1 MCFVDSPVF
10 ICLWIFGSRLQ
21 EFNVPAQRICHY
33 KIGGKKGKHH
43 WWSQWGCYTMWSIP
57 LMLLLKVPEDVYDGD
72 VLQTACQSFW
82 SCYFSWGWVL
92 PFPCLWI
99 AAMSSD
105 LKFHCVIR
113 GAAPSWAKLQVGRNS
128 KYLGEIYSTRFFQ
141 SFVCFE
147 GLGLFFLFS
156 FLLICC
162 GIWKLL

>member
-1 MCFVDSPVF
+1 
-10 ICLWIFGSRLQ
+10 
-21 EFNVPAQRICHY
+21 
-33 KIGGKKGKHH
+33 
-43 WWSQWGCYTMWSIP
+43 
-57 LMLLLKVPEDVYDGD
+57 VYDCC

-92 PFPCLWI
+92 PFPCLRI

-105 LKFHCVIR
+105 LKFHSVNR
-113 GAAPSWAKLQVGRNS
+113 GAAPSWAKLQEGRNS
-128 KYLGEIYSTRFFQ
+128 KYLGEIYSTPFSQ